1 MERQLKISFGL
12 SEIFAMGSIYLY
24 QSAFAF
30 SMVLLGFAI
39 ISKFIAYSIELSE
52 KKAAADQG
60 KEAIS
65 NIAES
70 FISLLQ
76 TKSYTN
82 SGGNG
87 YH

>member
-30 SMVLLGFAI
+30 SMVLLGLAI
-39 ISKFIAYSIELSE
+39 LSKFIAYSIELSE

-82 SGGNG
+82 SSGNG

>member
-1 MERQLKISFGL
+1 
-12 SEIFAMGSIYLY
+12 MGSIYLY

-30 SMVLLGFAI
+30 SMVLLGLAI

>member
-1 MERQLKISFGL
+1 MKISFGL

-30 SMVLLGFAI
+30 SMVLLGLAI
-39 ISKFIAYSIELSE
+39 LSKFIAYSIELSE

-60 KEAIS
+60 KETIN

>member
-1 MERQLKISFGL
+1 MKISFGL
-12 SEIFAMGSIYLY
+12 SEIFAIGSIYLY

-30 SMVLLGFAI
+30 SMTLLGLAI
-39 ISKFIAYSIELSE
+39 LSKFIAYSIELSE
-52 KKAAADQG
+52 KKAAVDQG
-60 KEAIS
+60 EKAIN

-70 FISLLQ
+70 FINLLQ
-76 TKSYTN
+76 IKSHAN